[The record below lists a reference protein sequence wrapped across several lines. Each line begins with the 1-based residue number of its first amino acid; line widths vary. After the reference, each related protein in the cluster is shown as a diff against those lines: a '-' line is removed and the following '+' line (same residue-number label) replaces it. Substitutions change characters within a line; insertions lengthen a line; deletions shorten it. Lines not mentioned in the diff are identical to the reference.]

1 MTKVWQIVIVGIVG
15 LGCGQRIPTY
25 LWDLNRFGR
34 WYCLRCF
41 HSHGGRFLARTL
53 EEARFGNRKRGVRK
67 RFGRRR
73 VSM

>member
-1 MTKVWQIVIVGIVG
+1 MTEVWQIVIVGIVG

-25 LWDLNRFGR
+25 LSDLNRFGS
-34 WYCLRCF
+34 WFCLRCF
-41 HSHGGRFLARTL
+41 PSHGGRSLARTL
-53 EEARFGNRKRGVRK
+53 EETRFGNRKREVRK